1 MRPRAIGGIGG
12 IAFGV
17 LTFVAIVI
25 SEAPGGGYSTSHIA
39 TYLSSGHRAVAIAAM
54 YLGLLG
60 VLGLV
65 CLLVELRD
73 VLGATTAGRVAWGT
87 GIAAAASFAVGW
99 GVLGGQIFAHL
110 EGGRKIVIPPPVTYL
125 LGEVGVI
132 FIFGSAAALLG
143 FALIALVLAAP
154 GALPGWLRWF
164 ALAAGVCGIAGPAFF
179 TFFVLLL
186 WMVTMGIWLLR
197 APSRAPGPTP
207 A

>member
-1 MRPRAIGGIGG
+1 MRPGAIGGIGG

-25 SEAPGGGYSTSHIA
+25 SEAPGGSYSTSHIA
-39 TYLSSGHRAVAIAAM
+39 DYLSSGHRAVAIAAM

-65 CLLVELRD
+65 CLLVELRTA
-73 VLGATTAGRVAWGT
+73 LAETTAGRVVWGA

-99 GVLGGQIFAHL
+99 GVLGGQIFAHW
-110 EGGRKIVIPPPVTYL
+110 EGGKKIVVAPPVTYL

-143 FALIALVLAAP
+143 FALVALVVAAR

-164 ALAAGVCGIAGPAFF
+164 ALGAGLCGIAGPAFF
-179 TFFVLLL
+179 PFFVLLL
-186 WMVTMGIWLLR
+186 WAIAAGIWLLR
-197 APSRAPGPTP
+197 ARSPAPGSTP

>member
-1 MRPRAIGGIGG
+1 
-12 IAFGV
+12 
-17 LTFVAIVI
+17 
-25 SEAPGGGYSTSHIA
+25 
-39 TYLSSGHRAVAIAAM
+39 M

-73 VLGATTAGRVAWGT
+73 ALAVTTAGRVAWGA
-87 GIAAAASFAVGW
+87 GLAAAGSFAVGW

-110 EGGRKIVIPPPVTYL
+110 EGGKKIVIPPPVTYL

-143 FALIALVLAAP
+143 FALIALVLAAG
-154 GALPGWLRWF
+154 GALPRWLRWF

-179 TFFVLLL
+179 TFFVLLV
-186 WMVTMGIWLLR
+186 WAVAAGIWLLR
-197 APSRAPGPTP
+197 ARSPALGPTP
-207 A
+207 V

>member
-1 MRPRAIGGIGG
+1 MRPRVIGGIGG

-60 VLGLV
+60 ALGLV
-65 CLLVELRD
+65 CLLVELREG
-73 VLGATTAGRVAWGT
+73 LAATTAGRVAWGV

-110 EGGRKIVIPPPVTYL
+110 EGGKKIVIPPPVTYL

-143 FALIALVLAAP
+143 FALIAVVLA
-154 GALPGWLRWF
+154 GGGMLPGWLRWF
-164 ALAAGVCGIAGPAFF
+164 ALVAGLCGIAGPAFF

-186 WMVTMGIWLLR
+186 WAVATGIWLLR
-197 APSRAPGPTP
+197 ARSPAPGPTP